1 MNRNEKSYARN
12 EKLAMLVCSEKMKCI
27 FKLLSEQFLISS
39 CFDITKCQI
48 FVTYI
53 SYYIVVI
60 PLPMAWECCVF

>member
-1 MNRNEKSYARN
+1 MMNRNEKSYARN

-39 CFDITKCQI
+39 CFDITVKYLLL
-48 FVTYI
+48 YI